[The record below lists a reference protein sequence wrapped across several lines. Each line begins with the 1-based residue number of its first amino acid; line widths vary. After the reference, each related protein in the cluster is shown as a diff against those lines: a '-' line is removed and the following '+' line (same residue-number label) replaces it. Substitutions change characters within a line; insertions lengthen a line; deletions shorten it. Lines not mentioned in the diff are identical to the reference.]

1 MTSEGQQMAYSNYI
15 NIKQGIE
22 NFCKENK
29 ISPYPTLIAVSKTVG
44 VDEILE
50 AVRQGCVDFGEN
62 RPDDLVHK
70 AEAVK
75 DVNWHFIGNI
85 QSRQLKKIVCYADY
99 IHSLFDISHAAK
111 IDKLACELGKIQ
123 KIFIEVNVSGEESKS
138 GVRPDDLSDFYDE
151 CKNFKNVQIEG
162 LMTMAPKAEISSST
176 TGSLPTP
183 QETFKNLRKLGL
195 NLGLSSFSMGM
206 SDDYKDAI
214 LAGSTYI
221 RVGRAI
227 FDENY
232 QQKMG

>member
-1 MTSEGQQMAYSNYI
+1 MAYSNYI
-15 NIKQGIE
+15 NVEQGIE
-22 NFCKENK
+22 NFCKENNVL
-29 ISPYPTLIAVSKTVG
+29 PYPTLIAVSKTVG

-85 QSRQLKKIVCYADY
+85 QSRQLKKIVYNADY
-99 IHSLFDISHAAK
+99 IHSIFDISHAAK
-111 IDKLACELGKIQ
+111 IDRLAGEFGKIQ

-138 GVRPDDLSDFYDE
+138 GVRPDDLSEFLDE
-151 CKNFKNVQIEG
+151 CKNFKNVQVEG
-162 LMTMAPKAEISSST
+162 LMTMAPKANLSSSKA
-176 TGSLPTP
+176 GAGLPTP
-183 QETFKNLRKLGL
+183 FETFKDLKNLGL
-195 NLGLSSFSMGM
+195 GLGLSSFSMGM

-214 LAGSTYI
+214 LAGSTYV

-232 QQKMG
+232 QQKMS